1 MLRILIAKHNA
12 KTVIVNRLCF
22 QRERVV
28 FPTGVTRNQI
38 GSEPA
43 PDEITAA
50 APDVAALMQ
59 PSIRLDSPVRRPFD
73 RVGIINNSPVD
84 QTRIVEPLVQ
94 QHSVRTAA
102 KHDRGCAKN
111 SVCENANEKGEK

>member
-12 KTVIVNRLCF
+12 KPVIVDRLCF
-22 QRERVV
+22 HRERVV
-28 FPTGVTRNQI
+28 FPTIVARNQI
-38 GSEPA
+38 SSEPA
-43 PDEITAA
+43 PDEITAP

-94 QHSVRTAA
+94 QHSVRTAPKYEHRYA
-102 KHDRGCAKN
+102 NKTVCA
-111 SVCENANEKGEK
+111 